1 MRLIAFITNAA
12 FYGRMSL
19 QTVNPAENQLGWYV
33 LAIPVVGVIVIG
45 FMARYGSKAIRGH
58 GIPEAMEQVLTNRS
72 RVSFTRTAPARQ
84 AADHMTNHDIGRL
97 PVLTREEPPRLVGIV
112 TRSDI
117 LSGYRRRME
126 ESASESPTLTLPGLR
141 QKKKPQSRK
150 TDNG

>member
-72 RVSFTRTAPARQ
+72 RIPFTRTAPPAK
-84 AADHMTNHDIGRL
+84 RL
-97 PVLTREEPPRLVGIV
+97 TI
-112 TRSDI
+112 
-117 LSGYRRRME
+117 
-126 ESASESPTLTLPGLR
+126 
-141 QKKKPQSRK
+141 
-150 TDNG
+150 